1 MLFSAGARADKAAV
15 AGLARARGAP
25 QTVVDFYAD
34 WCGPCKMIAPYVAE
48 LEGQFSNAQFIK
60 VNVDDL
66 EEVAAQEGI
75 TAMPTFK
82 FYKNGQVVHEFRGA
96 DKARLLKAVQEY
108 I

>member
-1 MLFSAGARADKAAV
+1 MPFWSGP
-15 AGLARARGAP
+15 GSPP

-66 EEVAAQEGI
+66 EEVAGLEGI